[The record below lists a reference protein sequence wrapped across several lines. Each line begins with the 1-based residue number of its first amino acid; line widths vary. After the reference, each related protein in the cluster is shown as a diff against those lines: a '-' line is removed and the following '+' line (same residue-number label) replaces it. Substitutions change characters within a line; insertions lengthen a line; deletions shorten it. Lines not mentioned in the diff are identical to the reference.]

1 MHNRNYTEQDAI
13 QRLLLFEEGLSGI
26 IGLMKEE
33 KRMFRKMIWTF
44 YVSPLH
50 RMYAENVPNIENVM
64 E

>member
-1 MHNRNYTEQDAI
+1 
-13 QRLLLFEEGLSGI
+13 
-26 IGLMKEE
+26 MKEE
-33 KRMFRKMIWTF
+33 KKDVLKDDMDF